1 MTIQCDYYIDKLL
14 FYLTCVQINTCVQM
28 NKHPILIPSK
38 MIQFLKGCRFLLNGN
53 NLMALLRGKHH
64 KNFKKCISNSVVF

>member
-1 MTIQCDYYIDKLL
+1 MWQYHIDKLL

-38 MIQFLKGCRFLLNGN
+38 MIQFLQHYTIWYTLFEI
-53 NLMALLRGKHH
+53 
-64 KNFKKCISNSVVF
+64 FVVLPSKERHINTTTTR